1 MMKKLYYI
9 LTIAVLLATASA
21 CSDHDGLDG
30 LENNQLTLS
39 MDVVLAADNAA
50 NQTRM
55 VGDPGLAEFFE
66 KPQHLYLFLAVGAPT
81 TPGKNP
87 VYCYQFETNQ
97 SKWTRSAD
105 SLVFKGRELQT
116 VNWDSDI
123 RLTSDLECR
132 AYMVASFDAITF
144 NPVISYND
152 VHRVTSGPTTESE
165 LLNLKFYAYDGQN
178 DYANLSLRDVYSS
191 PYNLSQSWTKMS
203 NASTNRTNYYG
214 TVTDIKITGD
224 KGLISIND
232 TLYHTAAKV
241 DFQWNAQSHTQS
253 NVMVNALVD
262 NAPKQGY
269 LFRPSETV
277 SAGTYSKVLLNGGDI
292 KKGTMVEEQRPT
304 GERYIMVEATDFVEA
319 AWDNQFWIVAKEEF
333 RSGDIFEL
341 SADIKADKEASIGT
355 QIHESP
361 GTYKQAILGNSV
373 VIDYSLDCGTL
384 TALPWN
390 ESPATVITDWNQ
402 DGAVLINNPSTTPN
416 WFDLQYWIVGI
427 GSISLKEGQNYKVTI
442 NCKAEG
448 DSPANVR
455 FRLGNWDQA
464 NSFSTRFEIP
474 VEGGF
479 RNISFDVTPK
489 MAMNGILLQ
498 HGDFVGNIY
507 WKSITITHKEATDNI
522 VATPVF
528 TTAWQNYHVSGI
540 FADFS
545 GTGKSIA
552 FNLNDYAPANNYF
565 FKNISFKVNGVEQVI
580 NGDLSGN
587 DVSSFRK
594 KINQGSIES
603 SPITREMET
612 VTVGTPGV
620 EDLNNSHTAR
630 YANATNVDVGNQ
642 WNGRAYTY
650 VLQPGDLT
658 YTLTTSQGGSNQH
671 TATRPASNGKTND
684 IFAAWYKLD
693 FNIKSAR

>member
-1 MMKKLYYI
+1 M
-9 LTIAVLLATASA
+9 ATASA

-66 KPQHLYLFLAVGAPT
+66 KPQHLYLFLAVGDPT
-81 TPGKNP
+81 TPGSNP

-116 VNWDSDI
+116 VNWDSNI
-123 RLTSDLECR
+123 RLTSDLKCR

-144 NPVISYND
+144 NPVINCND
-152 VHRVTSGPTTESE
+152 FHRVTSGPTTESD

-203 NASTNRTNYYG
+203 DASTNRTNYYG
-214 TVTDIKITGD
+214 TVTDIKVANDG

-277 SAGTYSKVLLNGGDI
+277 SAGTYSKVLLNGGVI
-292 KKGTMVEEQRPT
+292 QGGGTTTTTKEVDRYVKVAATAKVEE
-304 GERYIMVEATDFVEA
+304 
-319 AWDNQFWIVAKEEF
+319 AWDNQFWVVANNEF
-333 RSGDIFEL
+333 RSGDTFEF
-341 SADIKADKEASIGT
+341 SADIKADKTTSGIST
-355 QIHESP
+355 QIHGNP
-361 GTYKQAILGNSV
+361 GDYRQGYLGNSV
-373 VIDYSLDCGTL
+373 VIDYFLDCGTL
-384 TALPWN
+384 SGYSWKDSQYNWSTA
-390 ESPATVITDWNQ
+390 WNQ
-402 DGAVLINNPSTTPN
+402 DGAVVIKNDSPAEN
-416 WFDLQYWIVGI
+416 WYLLQYWLVNDVNLTVG
-427 GSISLKEGQNYKVTI
+427 QTYKLTI

-464 NSFSTRFEIP
+464 NSFSTHFEIP

-479 RNISFDVTPK
+479 RNISFDVTPT
-489 MAMNGILLQ
+489 MASNGLFFQ
-498 HGDFVGNIY
+498 HGDFVGIIY
-507 WKSITITHKEATDNI
+507 WKSITITHVENENVP
-522 VATPVF
+522 VAVPSF
-528 TTAWQNYHVSGI
+528 TTSWQNYHVSGTI
-540 FADFS
+540 AQFS

-552 FNLNDYAPANNYF
+552 FNLNDFASANNYY

-587 DVSSFRK
+587 DVSSFRQK
-594 KINQGSIES
+594 TNRGATGSS
-603 SPITREMET
+603 TITKEMET

-650 VLQPGDLT
+650 VLQPGNLT